1 MEITRRAIT
10 CKRKRKV
17 KSLPDDF
24 VDPFEKEVSKSV
36 GSQNVKEEDEH
47 PFGEEKWMEKTEM
60 EDVMQRNDNEFS
72 GEKEANKDVSDGNA
86 YKTKYKRA
94 KQPSAKK
101 DSKSQCLNGNDI
113 LFQCTNNSCN
123 QQFKLTLKSKHKHKG
138 TDTTNL
144 KIIGCEI
151 CTTEFS
157 GLSHY
162 KGHLQSAHPH
172 FVVTKALPIGGEFL
186 DRKTKERID
195 LYQCTKCS
203 FMCTH
208 LPLPPHPCKRE
219 PLKYV
224 CPYCKVEED
233 EFETM
238 LQHIACEHEDCH
250 DERQHKYETMRNN
263 RKDLAYYVKES
274 EMHCHWCKTAFDSSG
289 TLKKHLNFEHA
300 IHRYCCGLCREAY
313 SRRSALM
320 KHLSSHSPSVRC
332 PQCGRGFRYQSD
344 LKDHMNTHME
354 EKPHLCG
361 TCGLRFASERTLKH
375 HAMFQHSS
383 SDMEVVE
390 SSVAGAG
397 NSVLCEMC
405 GEAFSS
411 QHRLRQHR
419 LQHLDSLQLKKCP
432 HCLIDVRSM
441 NMAGHVCPDRI
452 KNTHFKRI
460 QAPEDADDRKR
471 LMDSLIISNDSFPD
485 GFKFGC
491 KLCQKRF
498 RTKKFLLCHIKR
510 IHLILNQNQE
520 KLYCEKCDK
529 AFIYT
534 QQYRVHMRSHS
545 DCKPFK
551 CRLCNKY
558 FRQRAHVRDHLM
570 SHSKGIHD
578 CRYCKTKFKCHTS
591 LREHVKKHNLQ
602 AVFRCMRKDCNMRFE
617 KFTFFQF
624 HLSKCVNNYY
634 RESKN
639 IQLKCK
645 NCGDCFSTIDS
656 AVDHM
661 KGHTSTA
668 VSVYSC
674 PKCYANFESFQK
686 RYFHMD
692 KFNHFDD
699 DDIKAVQKT
708 CIVKDI
714 VQNDM
719 AFKHVPPVYEGST
732 VDLIKMYDYCP
743 DLDIFGTL
751 DADVQTKFKQC
762 EEKDFA
768 ANINFEQ
775 ARDLDKRV
783 STNTEVQEIA
793 LATDEL
799 SSFTQAEN
807 IETENDAHIQIQT
820 EINDDKLYEGF
831 ENTSKSIQ
839 FVLHQDSTGQ
849 NYCTEVQEVAETEID
864 TTAEAKNEQASYNSH
879 INFVATETRR
889 ITSSSIENYH
899 IDQTRHQNYDSTE
912 TELCQTTEAKCEQ
925 AICDPISLVTTETRK
940 VVLNAAGE
948 KVMLINES
956 GQEVSLD
963 ETVNQAVLL
972 KMGFTVVDE
981 MIGQGTGGGGIQTE
995 GQEGNTQ
1002 GEVLYDDGVDIQAS
1016 GWAGQAVKRGTG
1028 SSERGISRDATG
1040 YSVGVKSQSS
1050 YTVKEWV
1057 TYTEQ
1062 DAAVGGIPS
1071 DGNGSIMS
1079 NMKTVREKGQ
1089 PSSSLAGKETK
1100 PITCHECGRSFRK
1113 PYDLRRHQNTHLPNA
1128 SKNVH
1133 CNKCGAGFFNER
1145 QLEVHI
1151 RKHTNDR
1158 PFICAYPNCG
1168 KAFKQRGHLFSHKK
1182 LHEGQRD
1189 FVCQYC
1195 DVTYVQQSQLNKHIK
1210 RKHSGSGKFACS
1222 MCGATFAFEQELQT
1236 HKVEHLDYEQ
1246 QTSILNQFSI
1256 DTVDKKSVEKHQLK
1270 TQVRENTRKQS
1281 NNFMCDECGKSF
1293 SHFKTLSGHM
1303 LTHRVESVRCK
1314 MCLKYFPSEQSLQA
1328 HMKYH
1333 PAFYQCE
1340 HCGQKST
1347 TQSQFRYHQRT
1358 RHTGLDMKCAHCERT
1373 FHLKHLFLRHV
1384 ATCQEGEF
1392 ENVVNKT
1399 TNRQTL
1405 TENNDTI

>member
-441 NMAGHVCPDRI
+441 NMAGH
-452 KNTHFKRI
+452 
-460 QAPEDADDRKR
+460 
-471 LMDSLIISNDSFPD
+471 
-485 GFKFGC
+485 
-491 KLCQKRF
+491 
-498 RTKKFLLCHIKR
+498 
-510 IHLILNQNQE
+510 
-520 KLYCEKCDK
+520 
-529 AFIYT
+529 
-534 QQYRVHMRSHS
+534 
-545 DCKPFK
+545 
-551 CRLCNKY
+551 
-558 FRQRAHVRDHLM
+558 
-570 SHSKGIHD
+570 
-578 CRYCKTKFKCHTS
+578 
-591 LREHVKKHNLQ
+591 
-602 AVFRCMRKDCNMRFE
+602 
-617 KFTFFQF
+617 
-624 HLSKCVNNYY
+624 
-634 RESKN
+634 
-639 IQLKCK
+639 
-645 NCGDCFSTIDS
+645 
-656 AVDHM
+656 
-661 KGHTSTA
+661 
-668 VSVYSC
+668 
-674 PKCYANFESFQK
+674 K

-820 EINDDKLYEGF
+820 EINDDKLYE
-831 ENTSKSIQ
+831 
-839 FVLHQDSTGQ
+839 
-849 NYCTEVQEVAETEID
+849 
-864 TTAEAKNEQASYNSH
+864 
-879 INFVATETRR
+879 
-889 ITSSSIENYH
+889 
-899 IDQTRHQNYDSTE
+899 
-912 TELCQTTEAKCEQ
+912 ELCQTTEAKCEQ

-1062 DAAVGGIPS
+1062 DAAVG
-1071 DGNGSIMS
+1071 
-1079 NMKTVREKGQ
+1079 
-1089 PSSSLAGKETK
+1089 
-1100 PITCHECGRSFRK
+1100 
-1113 PYDLRRHQNTHLPNA
+1113 
-1128 SKNVH
+1128 
-1133 CNKCGAGFFNER
+1133 
-1145 QLEVHI
+1145 
-1151 RKHTNDR
+1151 
-1158 PFICAYPNCG
+1158 
-1168 KAFKQRGHLFSHKK
+1168 
-1182 LHEGQRD
+1182 GQRD

-1392 ENVVNKT
+1392 ENVSECEVLSLAPVNRRQDSHLAENLVARRPRLCNNLKRACHRGYKT
-1399 TNRQTL
+1399 HPTATQSTYAVKSPPKPVIVTKCILASRQRQKAQQWNQEMGQHLKECART
-1405 TENNDTI
+1405 